1 MPARLAP
8 SLSRKTHMKTLD
20 KVVYPARTPT
30 TGGRAGQA
38 QSDDGKLKVELS
50 SFAGTGAGT
59 NPEQMFA
66 AGYSACFMGALRAVA
81 GKTQVTLPAD
91 MAVDA
96 EVDLGPVGP
105 NFGIAVRLKV
115 ALPGLDR
122 AQAQQ
127 LLTAADAVCPYSNA
141 TRGNIPVD
149 ITLA

>member
-1 MPARLAP
+1 
-8 SLSRKTHMKTLD
+8 MKTLD
-20 KVVYPARTPT
+20 KVLYTARTHT
-30 TGGRAGQA
+30 TGGRDGQA
-38 QSDDGKLKVELS
+38 QSDDGKLQVSLS
-50 SFAGTGAGT
+50 HFAGSGSGT

-81 GKTQVTLPAD
+81 AKAQVTLPDA

-115 ALPGLDR
+115 ALPGM
-122 AQAQQ
+122 AAEQANS
-127 LLTAADAVCPYSNA
+127 LLAAADQVCPYSNA
-141 TRGNIPVD
+141 TRGNIPVA